1 MKTIPALTIICFET
15 KTSLQN
21 LSQYIRVIAHELYL
35 EAAKYEFEILGP
47 VHWIYEG
54 MDGKANTIFK
64 LTIALPITATE
75 KQIDSNRFLIKQLPA
90 FHYISETLT
99 GPWDQLGKTYES
111 IITKILNNKL
121 EMSGQNREIYFQM
134 NFEQPAYNLT
144 EVQIGVVV

>member
-35 EAAKYEFEILGP
+35 EAAKYEFI
-47 VHWIYEG
+47 
-54 MDGKANTIFK
+54 
-64 LTIALPITATE
+64 
-75 KQIDSNRFLIKQLPA
+75 IK
-90 FHYISETLT
+90 
-99 GPWDQLGKTYES
+99 
-111 IITKILNNKL
+111 KILNNKL